1 MAKFEKLTGIAVP
14 IDDPNVD
21 TNQLCPSRF
30 SKVPRGPGHAKI
42 LFHFQRYN
50 PDGSETDFILN
61 REPYRRAQI
70 IVADRNWGC
79 GSGREGAVYSLY
91 EFGIRCVIAPS
102 FAETHAANCGR
113 NGILTVTLPADEI
126 SAMRKQL
133 HERPG
138 ATMSVDL
145 AAQTVIDAAGKTH
158 PFDIHPVRKKCLL
171 LGLDDFAR
179 TDEYDQQFASFEE
192 AYRKRR
198 RWLFSASPQ
207 PK

>member
-1 MAKFEKLTGIAVP
+1 MTPFTALTAVAVP
-14 IDDPNVD
+14 IDEPNVD

-30 SKVPRGPGHAKI
+30 SKERRGPGHAKI
-42 LFHFQRYN
+42 LFHFQRFN
-50 PDGSETDFILN
+50 SDGSETDHILN

-70 IVADRNWGC
+70 VVANRNWGC

-91 EFGIRCVIAPS
+91 EFGIRCLIAPS

-113 NGILTVTLPADEI
+113 NGILTVTLPEQVVT
-126 SAMRKQL
+126 AMRAQL

-138 ATMSVDL
+138 AVVSVDL
-145 AAQTVIDAAGKTH
+145 DGQTVVDAAGRSH
-158 PFDIHPVRKKCLL
+158 RFEIHPVRKKCLL

-179 TDEYDQQFASFEE
+179 TDEYDRQFDSFEE

-198 RWLFSASPQ
+198 PWLFTG
-207 PK
+207 